1 MVSVIT
7 VNYNN
12 TQVTLELLES
22 LYTYEG
28 DAVEVIVVDNASR
41 ENPEQRIK
49 EKFPQV
55 KFIRSDRNLGF
66 AGGNN
71 LGIAQATGDY
81 LFFVNNDT
89 AFTEP
94 IMLQLVSVLEE
105 DKTIGAVCPILVYP
119 SGKIQFAG
127 FTAINA
133 WTGRNK
139 CLTDYVPSSSATRVK
154 SSYAHGAAFMITRA
168 LVKQIGNM
176 PENYFLYFEEL
187 DWSAKITQLNYTIVV
202 HIATQLVHKESQT
215 IGSFSEL
222 KSYFMSRNRLLFMRR
237 NFSHP
242 SIAFFWLYF
251 LLVASPLHIVRYLM
265 SGNWNCA
272 RAHLAGIFWNIRWSV
287 DSLPLGYKYNHL
299 NRI

>member
-12 TQVTLELLES
+12 TKVTLELLES
-22 LYTYEG
+22 LYAHEG
-28 DAVEVIVVDNASR
+28 HALEVIVVDNASR
-41 ENPEQRIK
+41 ENPEQRIN

-71 LGIAQATGDY
+71 LGIAQATGEY
-81 LFFVNNDT
+81 LFFINNDT

-94 IMLQLVSVLEE
+94 IISRLAALLDE
-105 DKTIGAVCPILVYP
+105 DEAIGAVCPILVYP

-127 FTAINA
+127 FTPINA

-139 CLTDYVPSSSATRVK
+139 CLTSPASADLKLKT
-154 SSYAHGAAFMITRA
+154 SYAHGAAFMISRT
-168 LVKQIGNM
+168 LVEKIGNM
-176 PENYFLYFEEL
+176 PEHYFLYFEEL
-187 DWSAKITQLNYTIVV
+187 DWSAKITQLNFSIVV
-202 HIATQLVHKESQT
+202 HTATQLIHKESQSV
-215 IGSFSEL
+215 GSFSEL

-251 LLVASPLHIVRYLM
+251 LLVASPLHIVRYLIA
-265 SGNWNCA
+265 GNWNCA

>member
-22 LYTYEG
+22 LYAHEG
-28 DAVEVIVVDNASR
+28 LAIEVIVVDNASR

-49 EKFPQV
+49 DNFPQV

-71 LGIAQATGDY
+71 LGIAHASGDY
-81 LFFVNNDT
+81 LFFINNDT

-94 IMLQLVSVLEE
+94 IISQLVLVLEE
-105 DKTIGAVCPILVYP
+105 DETIGAVCPILVYP

-127 FTAINA
+127 FTSINA
-133 WTGRNK
+133 WTGRNR
-139 CLTDYVPSSSATRVK
+139 CLTDPISSETMVST
-154 SSYAHGAAFMITRA
+154 SYAHGAAFMITRA
-168 LVKQIGNM
+168 LVKQIGSM
-176 PENYFLYFEEL
+176 PEHYFLYFEEL
-187 DWSAKITQLNYTIVV
+187 DWSAKIAQLNYSLVV
-202 HIATQLVHKESQT
+202 HTATQLVHKESQT

-237 NFSHP
+237 NFSYP
-242 SIAFFWLYF
+242 SITFFWFYF
-251 LLVASPLHIVRYLM
+251 LLVASPLHIGRYLLA
-265 SGNWNCA
+265 GKWNCA
-272 RAHLAGIFWNIRWSV
+272 QAHLAGIFWNIRWSA
-287 DSLPLGYKYNHL
+287 DSLLLGYKYNHL

>member
-22 LYTYEG
+22 LYAHEG
-28 DAVEVIVVDNASR
+28 NAVEVIVVDNASR
-41 ENPEQRIK
+41 ENPERYIK
-49 EKFPQV
+49 EKFPLV

-71 LGIAQATGDY
+71 LGVAQATGDY

-89 AFTEP
+89 AFTTP
-94 IMLQLVSVLEE
+94 IISQLVKVLDE

-127 FTAINA
+127 FTPINA

-139 CLTDYVPSSSATRVK
+139 CLTSPASADLTLK
-154 SSYAHGAAFMITRA
+154 TSYAHGAAFMISRA
-168 LVKQIGNM
+168 LVQQIGDM
-176 PENYFLYFEEL
+176 PEHYFLYFEEL
-187 DWSAKITQLNYTIVV
+187 DWSAKITQLNFSIVV
-202 HIATQLVHKESQT
+202 HTATQLIHKESQT
-215 IGSFSEL
+215 VGSFSEL

-242 SIAFFWLYF
+242 SVVFFWFYF
-251 LLVASPLHIVRYLM
+251 LLVASPVHIVRYLM

>member
-22 LYTYEG
+22 LYAHEG
-28 DAVEVIVVDNASR
+28 NAVEVIVVDNASR
-41 ENPEQRIK
+41 ENPEQKIK
-49 EKFPQV
+49 ENFPQV

-89 AFTEP
+89 AFTAP
-94 IMLQLVSVLEE
+94 IIAQLVTVLEE

-127 FTAINA
+127 FTPINA

-139 CLTDYVPSSSATRVK
+139 CLTSPASAELKVNT
-154 SSYAHGAAFMITRA
+154 SYAHGAAFMISRT
-168 LVKQIGNM
+168 LVKQIG
-176 PENYFLYFEEL
+176 
-187 DWSAKITQLNYTIVV
+187 
-202 HIATQLVHKESQT
+202 HIHKESQT
-215 IGSFSEL
+215 VGSFSEL

-237 NFSHP
+237 NYSRA
-242 SIAFFWLYF
+242 SLAFFWFYF
-251 LLVASPLHIVRYLM
+251 LLVASPMHIVRYLKA
-265 SGNWNCA
+265 GNWNCV

>member
-22 LYTYEG
+22 LYAHEG
-28 DAVEVIVVDNASR
+28 FAVEVIVVDNASR
-41 ENPEQRIK
+41 ENPEQNIK
-49 EKFPQV
+49 ENFPQV

-89 AFTEP
+89 DFTAP
-94 IMLQLVSVLEE
+94 IIAQLVTVLEE

-127 FTAINA
+127 FTPINA

-139 CLTDYVPSSSATRVK
+139 CLTSPASAELKVNT
-154 SSYAHGAAFMITRA
+154 SYAHGAAFMISHT
-168 LVKQIGNM
+168 LVQQIGNM
-176 PENYFLYFEEL
+176 PEHYFLYFEEL
-187 DWSAKITQLNYTIVV
+187 DWSAKITQLNYKIVV
-202 HIATQLVHKESQT
+202 LTTTQLIHKESQT
-215 IGSFSEL
+215 VGSFSEL

-237 NFSHP
+237 NVSQP
-242 SIAFFWLYF
+242 AVVFFWFYF
-251 LLVASPLHIVRYLM
+251 LLVASPTHIIRYLI
-265 SGNWNCA
+265 SGNWNCV
-272 RAHLAGIFWNIRWSV
+272 RAHLAGIFWNLRWSAN
-287 DSLPLGYKYNHL
+287 SLTLGYKYNHL
-299 NRI
+299 NRL